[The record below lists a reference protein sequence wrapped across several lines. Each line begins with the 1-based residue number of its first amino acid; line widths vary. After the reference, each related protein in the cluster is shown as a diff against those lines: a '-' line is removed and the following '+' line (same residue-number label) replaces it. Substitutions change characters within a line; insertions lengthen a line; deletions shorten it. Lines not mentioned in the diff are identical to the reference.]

1 MNQIAFVALT
11 ASVAFGMFLFGWIA
25 GVFLHRLRKG
35 SASDS
40 EAMGRLLRDLA
51 IAEHQRDQY
60 AQQLSELEDQRD
72 RELAERDELYR
83 QTIDRLRDAE
93 MRLIQLDR
101 SE

>member
-40 EAMGRLLRDLA
+40 EAMGNLLRDLA

-60 AQQLSELEDQRD
+60 AQQL
-72 RELAERDELYR
+72 YR
-83 QTIDRLRDAE
+83 QTIDRLREAE
-93 MRLIQLDR
+93 LRLIQLDR